1 MAPLVS
7 KFEDNLNREE
17 KRTLDRGDTFLILAE
32 IRNTLEARSI
42 ELQDS
47 EDVQDVIM
55 EVCESFNHKADEYLF
70 NRVFDN
76 TKSEDKSDS

>member
-1 MAPLVS
+1 MAPIVS
-7 KFEDNLNREE
+7 KFEDTLNREE

-55 EVCESFNHKADEYLF
+55 EVCESFNNKADEYLF

>member
-1 MAPLVS
+1 MAPIVS
-7 KFEDNLNREE
+7 KFEDTLNREE
-17 KRTLDRGDTFLILAE
+17 KRTLDKGDTFLVLAE

-55 EVCESFNHKADEYLF
+55 EVCESFNHSVDEYLM

-76 TKSEDKSDS
+76 TKDEDTK